1 MTDKIKHEFKIEIEK
16 SESGSLI
23 RVTDVNPKSFD
34 DAYVLANNLSRRAA
48 ELDIKLLDT
57 ERIRKAKDSVAF
69 LWVTKGEG
77 KNLSSLVHQR
87 SHRIALSLLDAHPD
101 GKTHSAVVRE
111 TGISKA
117 TVHTQLTGKIRTV
130 AAYFTKRG
138 NRYVLTDEGLEWVL
152 REVIPFVCDASG
164 KS

>member
-77 KNLSSLVHQR
+77 KISL
-87 SHRIALSLLDAHPD
+87 ALCTKEVTELPYLCWMPIPM
-101 GKTHSAVVRE
+101 VRL
-111 TGISKA
+111 IQ
-117 TVHTQLTGKIRTV
+117 QL
-130 AAYFTKRG
+130 
-138 NRYVLTDEGLEWVL
+138 
-152 REVIPFVCDASG
+152 
-164 KS
+164 